1 MAEAEMLPPWDQFVA
16 SCFRPMQGGGSF
28 ASVPFQAQTL
38 KYFLNFSTCFS
49 KRCHER
55 KASM

>member
-1 MAEAEMLPPWDQFVA
+1 MLPPWDQFVA